1 MDSNRKMSNIEKLEA
16 DLNKYHEEH
25 DALRSISIDIKM
37 SGDKATTEMINSKM
51 KRQDSVNKIILDL
64 NHDQD
69 AVISEIVY
77 NLRSITQCI
86 SEIDPADYKNTKILT
101 NRYCQLSLIQQ
112 RVNNMMNQLF
122 NIANK

>member
-1 MDSNRKMSNIEKLEA
+1 MNNNRKMSNIEKLDD
-16 DLNKYHEEH
+16 DLKKYHEEH

-37 SGDKATTEMINSKM
+37 RGNKATSEMMNSM
-51 KRQDSVNKIILDL
+51 VERQEAVNKILLDL

-69 AVISEIVY
+69 AVISEILY
-77 NLRSITQCI
+77 NLRCITQCI
-86 SEIDPADYKNTKILT
+86 SEIDPADYKNNKILT

-112 RVNNMMNQLF
+112 RANHMMNQLF